1 MCKRNVGDTANL
13 IEVQQQLEEVLS
25 EMEHRQREHRDLA
38 VQIHHIQQRLDEPST
53 APCALDTSNNFSI
66 QKMQE
71 RQNMLIEERFRQQD
85 HRVSEALRSV
95 IATATLESQESAAST
110 LTCEGRVTSLSKDF
124 AATSA
129 RVDGLVAQI
138 EKHSE
143 QLESLLAQRDKSAYS
158 QSCMLNEQW
167 QRQGQGFDDRRHR
180 DSWNSASLQ
189 DTVSGP
195 RSVELQLHDL
205 VQGLRKLELRD
216 AKGTSSPRRGA
227 DLECTQVLNDLPMVL
242 KELHEERGRI
252 ADMLDGVKVEK
263 LEVIAMMHSFHMDKS
278 EALKELETIWQ
289 TARAELAES
298 ARKASIP
305 QPTVA
310 PSQVASSPAPQSV
323 CPTSPVTMSRSV
335 DGLNRVGRRYVPVH
349 AGVLGTGHA
358 GSGVDLSDVRRM
370 EEHGQSRPLRPILSP
385 RSVRR

>member
-1 MCKRNVGDTANL
+1 
-13 IEVQQQLEEVLS
+13 
-25 EMEHRQREHRDLA
+25 
-38 VQIHHIQQRLDEPST
+38 
-53 APCALDTSNNFSI
+53 
-66 QKMQE
+66 
-71 RQNMLIEERFRQQD
+71 
-85 HRVSEALRSV
+85 
-95 IATATLESQESAAST
+95 
-110 LTCEGRVTSLSKDF
+110 
-124 AATSA
+124 
-129 RVDGLVAQI
+129 
-138 EKHSE
+138 
-143 QLESLLAQRDKSAYS
+143 
-158 QSCMLNEQW
+158 
-167 QRQGQGFDDRRHR
+167 
-180 DSWNSASLQ
+180 
-189 DTVSGP
+189 
-195 RSVELQLHDL
+195 L

>member
-1 MCKRNVGDTANL
+1 
-13 IEVQQQLEEVLS
+13 
-25 EMEHRQREHRDLA
+25 
-38 VQIHHIQQRLDEPST
+38 
-53 APCALDTSNNFSI
+53 
-66 QKMQE
+66 
-71 RQNMLIEERFRQQD
+71 
-85 HRVSEALRSV
+85 
-95 IATATLESQESAAST
+95 
-110 LTCEGRVTSLSKDF
+110 
-124 AATSA
+124 
-129 RVDGLVAQI
+129 
-138 EKHSE
+138 
-143 QLESLLAQRDKSAYS
+143 
-158 QSCMLNEQW
+158 
-167 QRQGQGFDDRRHR
+167 
-180 DSWNSASLQ
+180 
-189 DTVSGP
+189 
-195 RSVELQLHDL
+195 
-205 VQGLRKLELRD
+205 
-216 AKGTSSPRRGA
+216 
-227 DLECTQVLNDLPMVL
+227 
-242 KELHEERGRI
+242 
-252 ADMLDGVKVEK
+252 MLDGVKVEK